1 MPSINKPAIEGSHSN
16 GHEHDDGHGHG
27 HGHGHSHAPADFGR
41 AFLIGTALNFGF
53 VVIEAGFGFAV
64 NSMALLADAG
74 HNLSDVLGLLIA
86 WGAAS
91 LVKRVPTKH
100 YTYGFRRSTILAALF
115 NALFLLVAIGAIAL
129 EAIQRFRSPEPV
141 SGTTVMAVAAVGILV
156 NGVTAW
162 LFARGRKGDLNI
174 RGAYLHMAAD
184 AAVSV
189 GVVVAGLL
197 ITLTGALWIDP
208 VTSLAI
214 VVVIFIGT
222 WGLLKDS
229 VAMSMDRVPTHIQ
242 PSEVEQ
248 TLARLNG
255 VSRVHD
261 LHIWSMSTT
270 ETALTA
276 HLVMPEGSVGDR
288 FLHDAAELLRK
299 QFSIGHAT
307 IQIER
312 DEKACALEPDEVV

>member
-1 MPSINKPAIEGSHSN
+1 MFMSSNHQHKSEASHS
-16 GHEHDDGHGHG
+16 HGHGHD

-41 AFLIGTALNFGF
+41 AFLIGTVLNLSF

-64 NSMALLADAG
+64 NSVALLADAG

-86 WGAAS
+86 WGAAA
-91 LVKRVPTKH
+91 LVKKVPTKH

-129 EAIQRFRSPEPV
+129 EAIQRFWTPEQV
-141 SGTTVMAVAAVGILV
+141 SGTTVMAVAAVGIVV

-162 LFARGRKGDLNI
+162 LFARGRKGDINI

-189 GVVVAGLL
+189 GVVAAGFL
-197 ITLTGALWIDP
+197 ITLTGAQWIDP

-214 VVVIFIGT
+214 VLVIFIGT

-229 VAMSMDRVPTHIQ
+229 VAMSLDRVPPHIT
-242 PSEVEQ
+242 PSEVEAA
-248 TLARLNG
+248 LAGLDG
-255 VSRVHD
+255 VTRVHD

-276 HLVMPEGSVGDR
+276 HLVMPAGSDGDH
-288 FLHDAAELLRK
+288 FLHDSAELLRK
-299 QFSIGHAT
+299 QFNIGHAT

-312 DEKACALEPDEVV
+312 DEAACALESDEVV

>member
-1 MPSINKPAIEGSHSN
+1 MSSTHKHAAEVAHS
-16 GHEHDDGHGHG
+16 HGHG
-27 HGHGHSHAPADFGR
+27 HDHGHAHGHSHAPADFGR
-41 AFLIGTALNFGF
+41 AFLIGTALNLGF
-53 VVIEAGFGFAV
+53 VVIEAGFGIAV

-86 WGAAS
+86 WGAAA
-91 LVKRVPTKH
+91 LVKKIPTEH

-129 EAIQRFRSPEPV
+129 EAIQRFRSPQPV
-141 SGTTVMAVAAVGILV
+141 SGTTVMAVAAIGIVV

-162 LFARGRKGDLNI
+162 LFARGRKGDINI

-197 ITLTGALWIDP
+197 ITLTGAQWIDP

-214 VVVIFIGT
+214 VLVIFIGT

-229 VAMSMDRVPTHIQ
+229 VAMSLDRVPAHIR
-242 PSEVEQ
+242 PAEVEE
-248 TLARLNG
+248 TLARLDG
-255 VSRVHD
+255 VSKVHD

-276 HLVMPEGSVGDR
+276 HLVMPAGSAGDR
-288 FLHDAAELLRK
+288 FLHDVADRLKK
-299 QFSIGHAT
+299 QFNIGHAT

-312 DEKACALEPDEVV
+312 DEAACALEPDDVV